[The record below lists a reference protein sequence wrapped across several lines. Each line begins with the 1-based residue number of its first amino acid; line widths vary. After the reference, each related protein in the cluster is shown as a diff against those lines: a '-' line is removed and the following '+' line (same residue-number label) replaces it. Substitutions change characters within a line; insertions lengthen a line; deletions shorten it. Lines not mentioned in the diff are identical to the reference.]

1 MRIACVAYLHGFG
14 GAERQIIELSNQ
26 MAVRGHEVHLI
37 ILAEDKICYNLNS
50 EVKIHSLVESET
62 GRGLLRIYRRRK
74 ALLALLKG
82 LHCDITVNFNLQSA
96 YLLAFENK
104 KKIGKII
111 YSERGD
117 PGDKEYTGL
126 LGLVRSFT
134 LSHIDGFVFQS
145 EGARD
150 YFKNSHVLNNCIVI
164 PNACFLKPQKPF
176 AGTRRKIIANVGRL
190 SEQKNQALL
199 ICAFSMI
206 SGVFPDY
213 NLEIYGEGELK
224 NSLNELV
231 KEMNLTQRVFFKGAC
246 KDVLDRIKDVSLFV
260 LSSDYEGIPNALI
273 EAMAIGLPCIST
285 DCKPGGART
294 LIKNGYNGIITSRG
308 NADELS
314 EAMRRLLIDV
324 SYAAKIGDN
333 ARAVAEVLSP
343 VSIYNE
349 WENFLL
355 GIVNNKA

>member
-1 MRIACVAYLHGFG
+1 MKIACVAYLHGFG
-14 GAERQIIELSNQ
+14 GAERQIIELANQ
-26 MAVRGHEVHLI
+26 MSVRGHEVHLI
-37 ILAEDKICYNLNS
+37 ILAEDRICYKLNS
-50 EVKIHSLVESET
+50 DVKVHSLVDSEK
-62 GRGLLRIYRRRK
+62 GSGLIRIYRRRK
-74 ALLALLKG
+74 ALLSILKR
-82 LHCDITVNFNLQSA
+82 LRCDITVNFNLQSA
-96 YLLAFENK
+96 YFLAFEK
-104 KKIGKII
+104 KNKIGKVV
-111 YSERGD
+111 YSERTD
-117 PGDKEYTGL
+117 PGDSEYQGL
-126 LGLVRSFT
+126 LGLVRRFAIP
-134 LSHIDGFVFQS
+134 HINGFIFQS

-150 YFKNSHVLNNCIVI
+150 YFKSRHVLNHCIVI
-164 PNACFLKPQKPF
+164 PNACFMEPQKPF
-176 AGTRRKIIANVGRL
+176 SGPRKKVIVNVGRL
-190 SEQKNQALL
+190 SKQKNQILL
-199 ICAFSMI
+199 ICAFAKI
-206 SGVFPDY
+206 SLEFTDY
-213 NLEIYGEGELK
+213 NLEIYGDGELEE
-224 NSLNELV
+224 SLNDLI
-231 KEMNLTQRVFFKGAC
+231 KSFNLTQRVFLKGSC
-246 KDVLDRIKDVSLFV
+246 IDVWEHIKDASLFV
-260 LSSDYEGIPNALI
+260 LSSDYEGIPNVLI